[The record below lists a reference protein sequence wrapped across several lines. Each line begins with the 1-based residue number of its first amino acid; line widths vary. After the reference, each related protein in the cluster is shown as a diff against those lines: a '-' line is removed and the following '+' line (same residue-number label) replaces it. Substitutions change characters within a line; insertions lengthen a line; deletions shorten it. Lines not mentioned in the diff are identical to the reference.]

1 MPAVKNPLPLH
12 QIPKRVGEERSR
24 ALAWAIT
31 LAAGMRVGLSVIAAV
46 GLRFYPQL
54 VAHPLSIEGPASLH
68 PQPGSWQNL
77 VAGPWQR
84 WDAIHYT
91 SIALGG
97 YSPALSVFPPAFPLL
112 EHVLRPVFGNSFAVA
127 GVAISFGA
135 LVLGLYAVHRLVSED
150 LSADIADRAVLFIAL
165 FPTAVFFAAN
175 YPEAL
180 FFALSAGTFLAA
192 RRGQFVLA
200 GALAALAT
208 LTRDQGI
215 LLILPLGVE
224 VWRWGRERRRRG
236 LVAFQPGML
245 AVLLAPL
252 ALLTWYVYVSS
263 VLHVAGGPPGAE
275 SRYWGD
281 HLIWPWTV
289 LADDVRRVFF
299 LRVPGAFLEF
309 LDLVVVALMAIALPL
324 MWRRLPHSYT
334 IYAASNALLAV
345 SREVNG
351 VPSDIGRF
359 VLVVFPFFVLAAM
372 LARRRWVE
380 RLVLATAPALLALAT
395 FHFTHWGYIG

>member
-1 MPAVKNPLPLH
+1 MHNPLPFA
-12 QIPKRVGEERSR
+12 QVSERIGVGRKR

-31 LAAGMRVGLSVIAAV
+31 LTVGTRVGLSVIAAV
-46 GLRFYPQL
+46 GLRFYPHL
-54 VAHPLSIEGPASLH
+54 VAHALSIEGPASFH

-97 YSPALSVFPPAFPLL
+97 YSPKLSVFPPAFPLL
-112 EHVLRPVFGNSFAVA
+112 EHVLTPVFGHSPAVA
-127 GVAISFGA
+127 GVAISFAA
-135 LVLGLYAVHRLVSED
+135 LFAGLYALHRLVSED
-150 LSADIADRAVLFIAL
+150 FSADVADRAVLFIAL
-165 FPTAVFFAAN
+165 FPAAVFFVGN

-180 FFALSAGTFLAA
+180 FFALSAGAFLTA

-215 LLILPLGVE
+215 LLVLPLGVE
-224 VWRWGRERRRRG
+224 VWRWGRVRRGRG
-236 LVAFQPGML
+236 LVAFEPGML

-252 ALLTWYVYVSS
+252 ALLAWYGYVSGP
-263 VLHVAGGPPGAE
+263 LHVAGGPAGAE

-281 HLIWPWTV
+281 HLTWPWTV
-289 LADDVRRVFF
+289 LVDDVRRVFI

-309 LDLVVVALMAIALPL
+309 LDLVVVALVAIALPL
-324 MWRRLPHSYT
+324 MWRRLPPSYT
-334 IYAASNALLAV
+334 VYATANALLAV

-372 LARRRWVE
+372 LAGRRWVE
-380 RLVLATAPALLALAT
+380 RLVLATSPALLALAT